1 MIGYILAI
9 GAAATWSMVALSAT
23 RIVRYFG
30 SYNYNL
36 LRLIGIVV
44 RFLPYIVVNWDPIY
58 FNKSIFIAIFLSS
71 VIGIIIASIVNI
83 FLQSSAMQ
91 FVISCVGVLVF
102 VGLTAYDTQRIK
114 STYYQVAGTAFAG
127 KAAIMGA
134 LTLYLDFI
142 NLFIML
148 MQLFGQRR

>member
-44 RFLPYIVVNWDPIY
+44 LFLPYIVVNWDPIY
-58 FNKSIFIAIFLSS
+58 LNKSIFIAIFLSS
-71 VIGIIIASIVNI
+71 VIGIIIAVSY
-83 FLQSSAMQ
+83 
-91 FVISCVGVLVF
+91 
-102 VGLTAYDTQRIK
+102 TH
-114 STYYQVAGTAFAG
+114 
-127 KAAIMGA
+127 
-134 LTLYLDFI
+134 LTLPTIVDV
-142 NLFIML
+142 
-148 MQLFGQRR
+148 

>member
-44 RFLPYIVVNWDPIY
+44 LFLPYIVVNWDPIY

-71 VIGIIIASIVNI
+71 VIGIIIGDT
-83 FLQSSAMQ
+83 FL
-91 FVISCVGVLVF
+91 FVCLKRLGPRR
-102 VGLTAYDTQRIK
+102 Q
-114 STYYQVAGTAFAG
+114 
-127 KAAIMGA
+127 A
-134 LTLYLDFI
+134 L
-142 NLFIML
+142 LFSLQIPFTIIL
-148 MQLFGQRR
+148 A